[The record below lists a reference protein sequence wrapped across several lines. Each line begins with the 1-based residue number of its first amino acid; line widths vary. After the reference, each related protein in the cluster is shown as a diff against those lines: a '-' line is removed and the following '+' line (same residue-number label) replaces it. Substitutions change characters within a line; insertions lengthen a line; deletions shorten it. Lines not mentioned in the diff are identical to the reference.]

1 MSGPKSILVK
11 LDGSS
16 YSHVATE
23 LAIQWAKECDCRLSG
38 ISVVNEIGIL
48 TRQTEESL
56 GETEL
61 RHEQL
66 RKSRECADRY
76 LDVFATRCQGE
87 GLVVSTCREKG
98 QTADTILR
106 EVQRHDLVLLGRE
119 SHFHSSSFPD
129 ASLAKVLRNCP
140 RPIVTVPLCLPQEQ
154 AIMIAY
160 DAHPPASRAL
170 YAFLQSGLAKSRDV
184 HVVCVHKDRHQA
196 TADAALAVDFLIMHE
211 VKATVHPIDS
221 KLAAHEVMVPMIGEL
236 DVGLLVAG
244 AYGKSRSAEFFFG
257 STTQKLIKES
267 PVPVF
272 MFH

>member
-16 YSHVATE
+16 YSHIAAE
-23 LAIQWAKECDCRLSG
+23 LAIQWSKEYGCWLSG
-38 ISVVNEIGIL
+38 ISVVNEVGIL
-48 TRQTEESL
+48 TRQPEEFL

-61 RHEQL
+61 RDEQL
-66 RKSRECADRY
+66 RQARACADRY
-76 LDVFATRCQGE
+76 LDAFAKRCKDAG
-87 GLVVSTCREKG
+87 VMVSTCREKG

-119 SHFHSSSFPD
+119 THFHSSSFPNT
-129 ASLAKVLRNCP
+129 ALAKVLRHSP
-140 RPIVTVPLCLPQEQ
+140 RPMVTVPLCLPQEQ
-154 AIMIAY
+154 AILIAY
-160 DAHPPASRAL
+160 DARPPASRAL
-170 YAFLQSGLAKSRDV
+170 CAFLQSGLALSRDI
-184 HVVCVHKDRHQA
+184 HVVCVRKDASQA
-196 TADAALAVDFLIMHE
+196 SADAALAFDYMNAHE
-211 VKATVHPIDS
+211 VNATVHAVDS
-221 KLAAHEVMVPMIGEL
+221 KLSAHEVIVPMVGEL

-244 AYGKSRSAEFFFG
+244 AYGRSKTAELFFG